1 MMNIQAQVKTKWNA
15 DRVLR
20 ESSRK
25 VKKYLYRSGGLLRT
39 MISRTLRRARK
50 IRVSELPD
58 EDREQYLEDLED
70 FRAGLRDK
78 RPELRT
84 IASSPGE
91 LPLLQMKPSP
101 LKRGLKFSVDEANA
115 VTLVGPERRG
125 SGSAAAI
132 EKRNPFVRP
141 GLDKF
146 IPQIP
151 GILAQTMK
159 G

>member
-1 MMNIQAQVKTKWNA
+1 MTRVQAQVKTTWNA
-15 DRVLR
+15 DRVMR
-20 ESSRK
+20 ESGRK

-39 MISRTLRRARK
+39 MISRSLRRARK
-50 IRVSELPD
+50 IRVSELPE

-70 FRAGLRDK
+70 WRAGHRDK
-78 RPELRT
+78 RPVLRT
-84 IASSPGE
+84 IASSAGE

-101 LKRGLKFSVDEANA
+101 LKRGLKFSVDEAAA
-115 VTLVGPERRG
+115 VTAVGPERRG
-125 SGSAAAI
+125 SGSAAVI

-141 GLDKF
+141 GLEKF